1 MGVNIGISGANFYNN
16 SVGFALPVERAI
28 KGLFFLWDD
37 LDRAVINHV
46 PGPDLVVRG
55 TPVMNSHYA
64 ECTGLAN
71 YFETSIYEVDEMTV
85 IAACWN
91 PDALAAG
98 TPMYVG
104 NYQGAA
110 QAPNGSLTSAGFGLY
125 SSSSSNI
132 RGLAARL
139 NAGAADSPVTTVGEA
154 ASALNFYSFRA
165 RDTQATSLKAWGTG
179 TRTNTSG
186 PSFMNPRLP
195 NIMPFRIGSGHTTWA
210 GKANVSIVAIYHTLL
225 TNAEELAVVTAL
237 AAELAAQKSV
247 YVAVTPD

>member
-1 MGVNIGISGANFYNN
+1 MGVNIGISGANFYQN
-16 SVGFALPVERAI
+16 SVGFALPVERSI

-64 ECTGLAN
+64 ECDGMAN

-91 PDALAAG
+91 PDANAG
-98 TPMYVG
+98 GSPMYFG
-104 NYQGAA
+104 NYLGAG
-110 QAPNGSLTSAGFGLY
+110 QSPHGGLSPAGFGIY
-125 SSSSSNI
+125 SSTSSNI
-132 RGLAARL
+132 RGLASRL
-139 NAGAADSPVTTVGEA
+139 NADAADSPVTTVGEA
-154 ASALNFYSFRA
+154 ADAIGFYSFRA
-165 RDTQATSLKAWGTG
+165 LDTGGTSLKSWETG
-179 TRTNTSG
+179 TRTTNSG
-186 PSFMNPRLP
+186 STFANPRLP

-210 GKANVSIVAIYHTLL
+210 GLANVSIVAIYHAAL

-247 YVAVTPD
+247 YVSVTPD